1 MGGGKGVRHDGRAIA
16 IQRQRCPRPGPAVSA
31 DAAQGQLV
39 LVEKREKEEG
49 SETEHLP
56 PSSERLGQ
64 GSAWAPAED
73 IQLTRRDHCARGARA
88 GKYQAAHS
96 IYSLLQKLRSI
107 AGPNGEKHGP
117 GRRTEMTD
125 CDLTQQRRFDCAVR
139 R

>member
-1 MGGGKGVRHDGRAIA
+1 VGGGKGVRHDGRAIA

-64 GSAWAPAED
+64 GNAWAPAED

-96 IYSLLQKLRSI
+96 IHCSKSFDQSPARMAKNTAR
-107 AGPNGEKHGP
+107 AGE
-117 GRRTEMTD
+117 
-125 CDLTQQRRFDCAVR
+125 LTVR
-139 R
+139 